1 MVALRSVRGWIAV
14 LVLLLATRGGAEG
27 LDDLKDTTPAERAA
41 AQTTMMKE
49 KLSLTDDQL
58 PKVKAINEKY
68 AEQMDPILKGPGGMF
83 MKMGPMREV
92 EDKKEAEL
100 KGVLSSDQFAQFQAM
115 KSELRDKLVERIKA
129 QRAQK
134 GQ

>member
-1 MVALRSVRGWIAV
+1 
-14 LVLLLATRGGAEG
+14 
-27 LDDLKDTTPAERAA
+27 
-41 AQTTMMKE
+41 
-49 KLSLTDDQL
+49 
-58 PKVKAINEKY
+58 
-68 AEQMDPILKGPGGMF
+68 
-83 MKMGPMREV
+83 MKMGSMREV

-115 KSELRDKLVERIKA
+115 KSELRDKLMERIKA